1 MVEKAIDLEMCGYKT
16 FSYNLCNRHVVTL
29 IHYGPGT
36 LTMNSV
42 CLGLILHN
50 QTKKMPT
57 SPEELRASLEGHNAE
72 FEALLRLIPA
82 KYYLVPE
89 DTAEQ
94 VLYLFRKLVC

>member
-1 MVEKAIDLEMCGYKT
+1 
-16 FSYNLCNRHVVTL
+16 
-29 IHYGPGT
+29 
-36 LTMNSV
+36 
-42 CLGLILHN
+42 
-50 QTKKMPT
+50 MPT

>member
-1 MVEKAIDLEMCGYKT
+1 MT
-16 FSYNLCNRHVVTL
+16 FSYHLRNRHVVTL
-29 IHYGPGT
+29 IHYG

-50 QTKKMPT
+50 QTKKMPM

-94 VLYLFRKLVC
+94 VLYLFQKLVC